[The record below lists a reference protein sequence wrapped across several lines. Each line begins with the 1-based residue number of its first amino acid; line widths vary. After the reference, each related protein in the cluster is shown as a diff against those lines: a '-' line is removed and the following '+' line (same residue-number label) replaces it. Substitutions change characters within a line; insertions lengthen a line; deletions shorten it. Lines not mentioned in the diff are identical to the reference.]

1 MRPRSVYSAVAAMGL
16 AALAAP
22 GCEVDKKDV
31 PAPPTTNRSNAV
43 VAAPGGNTNTKPAAA
58 GGTATAQVTAP
69 QPPRQLCVGQSPKP
83 PPKGPIKTAAAA
95 GATPPPESIPF
106 GVGKWVWVNLW
117 AAWCKPCKEEMPRLI
132 AWQKKLSAAGVML
145 ELSFV
150 SIDDDERQLE
160 RFLEGQ
166 PAGGVKA
173 SYWLPEGSG
182 RSSWLGALGLKETP
196 DLPAHAL
203 VAPSGQ
209 VACVIQGAVED
220 RDYPAVAAFMGVKP

>member
-1 MRPRSVYSAVAAMGL
+1 MRAGFGYSAVLAIGL
-16 AALAAP
+16 ATLATT

-43 VAAPGGNTNTKPAAA
+43 VAPATPGGNAKPSGAPT
-58 GGTATAQVTAP
+58 GTAQVAAP

-83 PPKGPIKTAAAA
+83 PPKGAIKTSAAE
-95 GATPPPESIPF
+95 GATPPPASLPF

-132 AWQKKLSAAGVML
+132 AWQKKLSAAGVLL
-145 ELSFV
+145 ELAFV

-220 RDYPAVAAFMGVKP
+220 RDYPAVASFLGAKP